1 MVTFKNF
8 VFNQFKV
15 SYVFRLAPPF
25 GFSQSVWD
33 FQSVLQMVAPLRT
46 LKPPF
51 LEHLRPKDFS
61 MTQFSSE
68 HSKESPRW
76 LRDLLSLFHN
86 NIAQTQRLSGTLAV
100 MAKAI
105 GKAYFMRQRFLLY
118 RWKDIK
124 QFCRQRKPLSNK
136 NDIDPDQSFE
146 LFFLTSINISFKL
159 LVYRL
164 RIDDFFNRIS
174 CRGMQR
180 NGGTSRKSYRVFGA
194 FSWVIPLTVFY

>member
-8 VFNQFKV
+8 VFNQLKD
-15 SYVFRLAPPF
+15 SHVFRLAPPF

-33 FQSVLQMVAPLRT
+33 FQSVLQMVAPLRM

-51 LEHLRPKDFS
+51 LEHLRPNKDFS

-118 RWKDIK
+118 RWEDMK

-164 RIDDFFNRIS
+164 
-174 CRGMQR
+174 
-180 NGGTSRKSYRVFGA
+180 
-194 FSWVIPLTVFY
+194 

>member
-1 MVTFKNF
+1 MKVIIGHWSPLTIFYSINLKFPRLF
-8 VFNQFKV
+8 V
-15 SYVFRLAPPF
+15 LPPF

-86 NIAQTQRLSGTLAV
+86 NIAQTQRPPGTLAV

-105 GKAYFMRQRFLLY
+105 GKAYSMRQRFLLY

-124 QFCRQRKPLSNK
+124 QFCRQRKPLSN
-136 NDIDPDQSFE
+136 NDDIYPDQRPKIF
-146 LFFLTSINISFKL
+146 
-159 LVYRL
+159 
-164 RIDDFFNRIS
+164 
-174 CRGMQR
+174 
-180 NGGTSRKSYRVFGA
+180 
-194 FSWVIPLTVFY
+194 VI

>member
-1 MVTFKNF
+1 MKVIGQWSPLKILYSINLELPMLCFSSF
-8 VFNQFKV
+8 PPIWVFPKCVGFPIC
-15 SYVFRLAPPF
+15 PPN
-25 GFSQSVWD
+25 GCTTR
-33 FQSVLQMVAPLRT
+33 M

-159 LVYRL
+159 LVYR
-164 RIDDFFNRIS
+164 
-174 CRGMQR
+174 
-180 NGGTSRKSYRVFGA
+180 
-194 FSWVIPLTVFY
+194 

>member
-1 MVTFKNF
+1 MFF
-8 VFNQFKV
+8 VLSPHLGFPKV
-15 SYVFRLAPPF
+15 CGISNLSSKWLHHCARSSLP
-25 GFSQSVWD
+25 SW
-33 FQSVLQMVAPLRT
+33 
-46 LKPPF
+46 K
-51 LEHLRPKDFS
+51 HLRPKDFS

-105 GKAYFMRQRFLLY
+105 GKAYFMKQRFLLY

-136 NDIDPDQSFE
+136 NDLNPDQSFD

-164 RIDDFFNRIS
+164 
-174 CRGMQR
+174 
-180 NGGTSRKSYRVFGA
+180 
-194 FSWVIPLTVFY
+194 

>member
-1 MVTFKNF
+1 M
-8 VFNQFKV
+8 
-15 SYVFRLAPPF
+15 
-25 GFSQSVWD
+25 G
-33 FQSVLQMVAPLRT
+33 
-46 LKPPF
+46 
-51 LEHLRPKDFS
+51 S

-86 NIAQTQRLSGTLAV
+86 NIAQTQRLSGTLAF

-118 RWKDIK
+118 RWKDMK

-164 RIDDFFNRIS
+164 
-174 CRGMQR
+174 
-180 NGGTSRKSYRVFGA
+180 
-194 FSWVIPLTVFY
+194 

>member
-1 MVTFKNF
+1 MEIFL
-8 VFNQFKV
+8 KV
-15 SYVFRLAPPF
+15 IGQWSPLTIFYSIRLKFPIFSSCRRF

-51 LEHLRPKDFS
+51 LEHLRHKDFS

-100 MAKAI
+100 MANTI
-105 GKAYFMRQRFLLY
+105 GKAYFMRRRFLLY
-118 RWKDIK
+118 VQVERH
-124 QFCRQRKPLSNK
+124 
-136 NDIDPDQSFE
+136 
-146 LFFLTSINISFKL
+146 
-159 LVYRL
+159 
-164 RIDDFFNRIS
+164 
-174 CRGMQR
+174 
-180 NGGTSRKSYRVFGA
+180 
-194 FSWVIPLTVFY
+194 

>member
-1 MVTFKNF
+1 MFF
-8 VFNQFKV
+8 VL
-15 SYVFRLAPPF
+15 SPIWVFPKCVGFPICPPN
-25 GFSQSVWD
+25 GCTTR
-33 FQSVLQMVAPLRT
+33 M

-164 RIDDFFNRIS
+164 
-174 CRGMQR
+174 
-180 NGGTSRKSYRVFGA
+180 
-194 FSWVIPLTVFY
+194 

>member
-1 MVTFKNF
+1 MEVIGHWSPLTTFYSINLKFPLLF
-8 VFNQFKV
+8 V
-15 SYVFRLAPPF
+15 LPPF

-33 FQSVLQMVAPLRT
+33 FQSVLQMIAPLRT

-76 LRDLLSLFHN
+76 LRDLLSQFHN
-86 NIAQTQRLSGTLAV
+86 SIQTQRLSGTLAV

-164 RIDDFFNRIS
+164 
-174 CRGMQR
+174 
-180 NGGTSRKSYRVFGA
+180 
-194 FSWVIPLTVFY
+194 

>member
-1 MVTFKNF
+1 MFF
-8 VFNQFKV
+8 VFPPHLGFPKV
-15 SYVFRLAPPF
+15 CGISNLSSKWLHHCARSSL
-25 GFSQSVWD
+25 
-33 FQSVLQMVAPLRT
+33 L
-46 LKPPF
+46 
-51 LEHLRPKDFS
+51 KDFS

-136 NDIDPDQSFE
+136 DDIHPDQSPEIFV
-146 LFFLTSINISFKL
+146 LTSINFSFKL

-164 RIDDFFNRIS
+164 
-174 CRGMQR
+174 
-180 NGGTSRKSYRVFGA
+180 
-194 FSWVIPLTVFY
+194 